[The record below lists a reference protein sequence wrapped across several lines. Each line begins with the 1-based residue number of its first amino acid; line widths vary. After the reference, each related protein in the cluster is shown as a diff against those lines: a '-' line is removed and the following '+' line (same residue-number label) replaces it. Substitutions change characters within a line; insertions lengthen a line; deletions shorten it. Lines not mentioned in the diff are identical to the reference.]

1 MRFDDRLKTVMTQ
14 PVADAHDR
22 TVRWRQL
29 VDLLSRPHEEIDP
42 ALLDAALS
50 MVRSGLRTVARP
62 IRAATARSIAG
73 RASEPRLIA
82 IFAAD
87 RLEVAAPLLS
97 SAPLD
102 EAGWKAVMAA
112 ASPEVANF
120 IRTVRG
126 VEEPS
131 GPEPASVMPD
141 TEEETS
147 HSISELV
154 ARIERLKSKRDSLAA
169 PVEKFEADISALPAA
184 TPLSGSMLF
193 RWECDASGQIAWVDG
208 APRGAL
214 IGRSLPGEE
223 GADRKLVRAFADRLP
238 FDGAPLTIP
247 APALEGEWRLSGI
260 PAFSPVDGRFLGY
273 RGIARRGVEEEE
285 PVAPPATKSALAN
298 DAESLRETIHEIK
311 TPLNAIIGF
320 AEIIDGQYLG
330 PAHRSYRHRAAEIVS
345 QARILLAAIED
356 LDFAARIQTGSAGQQ
371 EPVDLGQI
379 LPPLIEELAERA
391 LARDVQLRVMPI
403 ADQHPCALDR
413 DLAERLLRRLLGAVI
428 DSAAAGETIKVEVH
442 EERGRCLVSVTRPA
456 STVNFT
462 ERQMLDPSFLS
473 AGEEEGARLGL
484 GFALRLVR
492 GLVRLAGGSVKF
504 TAEQIILTI
513 RAAKA

>member
-42 ALLDAALS
+42 ALLDAALT

-102 EAGWKAVMAA
+102 DAGWKAVVAA
-112 ASPEVANF
+112 ASPEVAGF

-126 VEEPS
+126 ADHP
-131 GPEPASVMPD
+131 PEPEPQAIEPKSED
-141 TEEETS
+141 EDSS

-154 ARIERLKSKRDSLAA
+154 ARIERLKSKRESQAA
-169 PVEKFEADISALPAA
+169 PIEKFEAQAPEAREA
-184 TPLSGSMLF
+184 TTSGSMLF

-214 IGRSLPGEE
+214 IGRSLPGDE
-223 GADRKLVRAFADRLP
+223 GADRRLIRAFADRLP

-273 RGIARRGVEEEE
+273 RGIARRGVEDDEE
-285 PVAPPATKSALAN
+285 PAAPQAKSALAS

-356 LDFAARIQTGSAGQQ
+356 LDFAARIQTGSAGHQD
-371 EPVDLGQI
+371 PVDLGQI

-391 LARDVQLRVMPI
+391 LPRDVQLRVTPI

-413 DLAERLLRRLLGAVI
+413 DVAERLLRRLLGAVI
-428 DSAAAGETIKVEVH
+428 DSAAAGETIRVEVH

-473 AGEEEGARLGL
+473 AGEGEGSRLGL

-492 GLVRLAGGSVKF
+492 GLVRLAGGSLKF
-504 TAEQIILTI
+504 TADQIVLTM
-513 RAAKA
+513 RATKS